1 MRIELDDKGDILLEP
16 DVLATK
22 LSLKPEALRRRMR
35 LGLVT
40 SLIENGEGEHSG
52 LRRITVRCGARS
64 WQAVVDAGGQV
75 AEEPEQTL
83 PVSDC

>member
-1 MRIELDDKGDILLEP
+1 MRIEFNDEGDVLLDP

-35 LGLVT
+35 LGFVT
-40 SLIENGEGEHSG
+40 SLVENGEGEHAG

-75 AEEPEQTL
+75 AEEPEQML